1 MDKSQ
6 EKSLFGLVKVKSLIA
21 FAASV
26 LFFLVLSWV
35 YFYPNDIRG
44 DVMQQHDIVQGAAN
58 GQEASVYYEQTGKV
72 TRWTDALFGGM
83 PTFQISPT
91 YESSLLL
98 STVDKVYSLRIF
110 GMPSYVS
117 WLFMLM
123 MGFYILMLAFDMKWY
138 YAVLGAVAYAFSS
151 YFFII
156 IGAGHIWKLLVLCY
170 IPPTIAGIVM
180 CYRGKYLAGAAI
192 AALFAA
198 LQLYSNHVQMT
209 YYSVFVVVALVIA
222 YLCQAIK
229 QKQMKRWGIAT
240 GSLAVAAALALL
252 SNAPNLF
259 MTYEYSKET
268 IRGGHSELTPLK
280 TDATQAPQQTT
291 KNGGLDKDYIT
302 QWSYGLGETFT
313 LLVPNVNGGASLKP
327 TQDEQNPSIISN
339 TMLSLDKTSKY
350 EKLDSQGEIDQ
361 LNAQC
366 MQMFTQYFGNQ
377 PMTNGPVYVG
387 ALIFALFVL
396 GCIVVKGPVKWAL
409 LAVTILSVLLS
420 WGHNFMWFSDL
431 FIDHF
436 PMYNKFRTV
445 ASILVIAEFTIPLL
459 AVLALH
465 KVFTEEDFLKKH
477 KIALFASFGA
487 CAALCLLFAVAP
499 GLFQNYTDSD
509 QQIFNMIKQQL
520 GEVPGSVYANVDAIR
535 LSLVSQDAWRSLA
548 VIVVGFA
555 IIFAY
560 LKGIMKTNVAV
571 PVLLVAAVVLVDMFT
586 VNKRYIDKYSFVSK
600 YDVASAQF
608 EPTQADKTI
617 LQDTTQNYRV
627 LDVQGFGQPNS
638 SYFHK
643 TVGGYHA
650 AKLARYND
658 LIDRQISRNNM
669 QVLNMLNTRWVKVDA
684 NTAQRNH
691 AALGNA
697 WFVDSLTFV
706 KGADAEMKFLDH
718 FNAANSAVADEQ
730 FKTVLGNA
738 VPKTPGDTI
747 YETTY
752 APNRLTYHSHSAKG
766 GVAVF
771 SEVYFPW
778 GWQVTIDGK
787 PAELGRV
794 NYVLRALQVP
804 AGDHKIEMKFEPE
817 QVESADSA
825 AKVAIMLIFVAVIA
839 AIVVPVIRNRKKS
852 DGKIARNA

>member
-91 YESSLLL
+91 YESSSLL

-209 YYSVFVVVALVIA
+209 YYSAFVVVALVIA

-259 MTYEYSKET
+259 MTYKYSKET

-280 TDATQAPQQTT
+280 TDADQAPQQTT

-409 LAVTILSVLLS
+409 LVVTILSVLLS

-477 KIALFASFGA
+477 KIALFVSFGV

-499 GLFQNYTDSD
+499 GLFQNYTESD

-571 PVLLVAAVVLVDMFT
+571 PVLLVVAVVLVDMFT

-684 NTAQRNH
+684 NTAQRNP

-730 FKTVLGNA
+730 FKAVLGNA

-752 APNRLTYHSHSAKG
+752 APNCLTYHSHSAKG

-852 DGKIARNA
+852 DGKTAGNA

>member
-58 GQEASVYYEQTGKV
+58 GQEASVYYQQTGEV

-91 YESSLLL
+91 YESSSLL

-259 MTYEYSKET
+259 MTYKYSKET

-280 TDATQAPQQTT
+280 TDAEQAPQQTT

-409 LAVTILSVLLS
+409 LVVTILSVLLS

-477 KIALFASFGA
+477 KIALFASFGV

-499 GLFQNYTDSD
+499 GLFQNYTESD

-684 NTAQRNH
+684 NTAQRNP

-730 FKTVLGNA
+730 FRAVLGNA

-752 APNRLTYHSHSAKG
+752 APNRLTYQSHSAKG

-825 AKVAIMLIFVAVIA
+825 AKIAIMLIFVVVIA

-852 DGKIARNA
+852 DGKTAGNA

>member
-6 EKSLFGLVKVKSLIA
+6 EKSLFGLVKVKSLIT

-58 GQEASVYYEQTGKV
+58 GQEAADYYEKTGEI

-83 PTFQISPT
+83 PTFQISPI
-91 YESSLLL
+91 YESNMLL
-98 STVDKVYSLRIF
+98 STVDKLYSLRLF
-110 GMPSYVS
+110 GMPPYVS
-117 WLFMLM
+117 WLFMLL
-123 MGFYILMLAFDMKWY
+123 MGFYILLLAFDMKWY
-138 YAVLGAVAYAFSS
+138 YAVLGAIGYAFSS

-198 LQLYSNHVQMT
+198 LQLFSNHVQMT
-209 YYSVFVVVALVIA
+209 YYSAFIIFALVIA

-229 QKQMKRWGIAT
+229 QKQMKRWCTAT
-240 GSLAVAAALALL
+240 GALAIAALLALA

-268 IRGGHSELTPLK
+268 MRGGHSELTPLK
-280 TDATQAPQQTT
+280 GDASQQTT
-291 KNGGLDKDYIT
+291 KGGGLDKDYIT
-302 QWSYGLGETFT
+302 QWSYGLDETFT
-313 LLVPNVNGGASLKP
+313 LLVPNVNGGASIKP
-327 TQDEQNPSIISN
+327 TQDENNPAIIGNS
-339 TMLSLDKTSKY
+339 MLSLDKTSKY
-350 EKLDSQGEIDQ
+350 ENLDNAGEIDQ

-366 MQMFTQYFGNQ
+366 MRMFTQYFGDQ

-387 ALIFALFVL
+387 ALIFALFIL
-396 GCIVVKGPVKWAL
+396 GCFVVKGAVKWAL

-420 WGHNFMWFSDL
+420 WGHNMMWLTDL

-436 PMYNKFRTV
+436 PLYNKFRTV
-445 ASILVIAEFTIPLL
+445 ASILVIAEFTMPLL

-477 KIALFASFGA
+477 KIALFVSFGVSA
-487 CAALCLLFAVAP
+487 GLCLLFAVAP
-499 GLFQNYTDSD
+499 GIFQNYTDSD
-509 QQIFNMIKQQL
+509 KQIFNMIQQQL
-520 GEVPGSVYANVDAIR
+520 GEVPGSVYATVDAIR
-535 LSLVSQDAWRSLA
+535 LSLVSSDAWRSLA
-548 VIVVGFA
+548 VIVAGFA
-555 IIFAY
+555 IIFCY
-560 LKGIMKTNVAV
+560 LKGYLKTHVAV
-571 PVLLVAAVVLVDMFT
+571 PVLLIAGVVLVDMFAI
-586 VNKRYIDKYSFVSK
+586 NKRYIDKNSFVSK
-600 YDVASAQF
+600 YDVQSAQF
-608 EPTQADKTI
+608 EPTPSDKTI

-627 LDVQGFGQPNS
+627 LDVQGFGQPTS

-669 QVLNMLNTRWVKVDA
+669 QVLNMLNTRWFKIDA
-684 NTAQRNH
+684 NTAQQNPD
-691 AALGNA
+691 ALGNA
-697 WFVDSLTFV
+697 WFVDSLTYV

-730 FKTVLGNA
+730 FKAVLGEA
-738 VPKTPGDTI
+738 KAKTPGDTI

-752 APNRLTYHSHSAKG
+752 APNRLTFHSRSAKG

-778 GWQVTIDGK
+778 GWHVTIDGK

-804 AGDHKIEMKFEPE
+804 AGEHKIEMCFQPE
-817 QVESADSA
+817 QVESADAA
-825 AKVAIMLIFVAVIA
+825 AKVAIILIFVAVLA
-839 AIVVPVIRNRKKS
+839 AIVLPAVLRKRKNN
-852 DGKIARNA
+852 GETAENA

>member
-58 GQEASVYYEQTGKV
+58 GQEASVYYEHTGKV

-91 YESSLLL
+91 YESSSLL

-259 MTYEYSKET
+259 MTYKYSKET

-280 TDATQAPQQTT
+280 TDAEQAPQQTT

-327 TQDEQNPSIISN
+327 TQDEQNPSMISN

-477 KIALFASFGA
+477 KIALFASSGV

-684 NTAQRNH
+684 NTAQRNP

-730 FKTVLGNA
+730 FKAVLGNA

-825 AKVAIMLIFVAVIA
+825 AKIAIMLIFVAVIA

-852 DGKIARNA
+852 DGKTAGNA

>member
-58 GQEASVYYEQTGKV
+58 GQEASAYYEQTGKV

-91 YESSLLL
+91 YESSSLL

-209 YYSVFVVVALVIA
+209 YYSAFVVVALVIA
-222 YLCQAIK
+222 HLCQAIK

-259 MTYEYSKET
+259 MTYKYSKET

-280 TDATQAPQQTT
+280 TDAEQAPQQTT

-327 TQDEQNPSIISN
+327 TQDEHNPSIISN

-409 LAVTILSVLLS
+409 LVVTILSVLLS

-477 KIALFASFGA
+477 KIALFASFGV

-499 GLFQNYTDSD
+499 GLFQNYTESD

-535 LSLVSQDAWRSLA
+535 LSLVSHDAWRSLA

-684 NTAQRNH
+684 NTAQRNP

-730 FKTVLGNA
+730 FRAVLGNA

-852 DGKIARNA
+852 DGKTAGNA

>member
-1 MDKSQ
+1 
-6 EKSLFGLVKVKSLIA
+6 
-21 FAASV
+21 
-26 LFFLVLSWV
+26 
-35 YFYPNDIRG
+35 
-44 DVMQQHDIVQGAAN
+44 
-58 GQEASVYYEQTGKV
+58 
-72 TRWTDALFGGM
+72 
-83 PTFQISPT
+83 
-91 YESSLLL
+91 
-98 STVDKVYSLRIF
+98 
-110 GMPSYVS
+110 
-117 WLFMLM
+117 
-123 MGFYILMLAFDMKWY
+123 
-138 YAVLGAVAYAFSS
+138 
-151 YFFII
+151 
-156 IGAGHIWKLLVLCY
+156 
-170 IPPTIAGIVM
+170 
-180 CYRGKYLAGAAI
+180 
-192 AALFAA
+192 
-198 LQLYSNHVQMT
+198 
-209 YYSVFVVVALVIA
+209 
-222 YLCQAIK
+222 
-229 QKQMKRWGIAT
+229 
-240 GSLAVAAALALL
+240 
-252 SNAPNLF
+252 
-259 MTYEYSKET
+259 
-268 IRGGHSELTPLK
+268 
-280 TDATQAPQQTT
+280 
-291 KNGGLDKDYIT
+291 
-302 QWSYGLGETFT
+302 
-313 LLVPNVNGGASLKP
+313 
-327 TQDEQNPSIISN
+327 
-339 TMLSLDKTSKY
+339 MLSLDKTSKY

-477 KIALFASFGA
+477 KIALFASFGV

-684 NTAQRNH
+684 NTAQLNP

-730 FKTVLGNA
+730 FKAVLGNA

-852 DGKIARNA
+852 DGKTAGNA

>member
-1 MDKSQ
+1 
-6 EKSLFGLVKVKSLIA
+6 
-21 FAASV
+21 
-26 LFFLVLSWV
+26 
-35 YFYPNDIRG
+35 
-44 DVMQQHDIVQGAAN
+44 
-58 GQEASVYYEQTGKV
+58 
-72 TRWTDALFGGM
+72 
-83 PTFQISPT
+83 
-91 YESSLLL
+91 
-98 STVDKVYSLRIF
+98 
-110 GMPSYVS
+110 
-117 WLFMLM
+117 MLM

-259 MTYEYSKET
+259 MTYKYSKET

-280 TDATQAPQQTT
+280 TDAEQAPQQTT

-477 KIALFASFGA
+477 KIALFASFGV

-499 GLFQNYTDSD
+499 GLFQNYTESD

-535 LSLVSQDAWRSLA
+535 LSLVSHDAWRSLA
-548 VIVVGFA
+548 VIVVGDR
-555 IIFAY
+555 
-560 LKGIMKTNVAV
+560 KS
-571 PVLLVAAVVLVDMFT
+571 VV
-586 VNKRYIDKYSFVSK
+586 
-600 YDVASAQF
+600 
-608 EPTQADKTI
+608 
-617 LQDTTQNYRV
+617 
-627 LDVQGFGQPNS
+627 
-638 SYFHK
+638 
-643 TVGGYHA
+643 
-650 AKLARYND
+650 
-658 LIDRQISRNNM
+658 
-669 QVLNMLNTRWVKVDA
+669 
-684 NTAQRNH
+684 
-691 AALGNA
+691 
-697 WFVDSLTFV
+697 
-706 KGADAEMKFLDH
+706 
-718 FNAANSAVADEQ
+718 
-730 FKTVLGNA
+730 
-738 VPKTPGDTI
+738 
-747 YETTY
+747 
-752 APNRLTYHSHSAKG
+752 
-766 GVAVF
+766 
-771 SEVYFPW
+771 
-778 GWQVTIDGK
+778 
-787 PAELGRV
+787 
-794 NYVLRALQVP
+794 
-804 AGDHKIEMKFEPE
+804 
-817 QVESADSA
+817 
-825 AKVAIMLIFVAVIA
+825 
-839 AIVVPVIRNRKKS
+839 
-852 DGKIARNA
+852 

>member
-58 GQEASVYYEQTGKV
+58 GQEASVFYEQTGKV

-91 YESSLLL
+91 YESSSLL

-110 GMPSYVS
+110 GMPPYVS

-209 YYSVFVVVALVIA
+209 YYSAFVVVALVIA

-259 MTYEYSKET
+259 MTYKYSKET

-280 TDATQAPQQTT
+280 TDAEQAPQQTT

-684 NTAQRNH
+684 NTAQLNP

-730 FKTVLGNA
+730 FKAVLGNA

-752 APNRLTYHSHSAKG
+752 APNRLTYHSHSVKG

-839 AIVVPVIRNRKKS
+839 AIVVPVIRNRKKT
-852 DGKIARNA
+852 DGKTARNA

>member
-58 GQEASVYYEQTGKV
+58 GQEASVYYQQTGEV

-91 YESSLLL
+91 YESSSLL

-259 MTYEYSKET
+259 MTYKYSKET

-280 TDATQAPQQTT
+280 TDAEQAPQQTT

-420 WGHNFMWFSDL
+420 WGHNFMWLSDL

-477 KIALFASFGA
+477 KNALFASFGV

-535 LSLVSQDAWRSLA
+535 LSLVSHDAWRSLA

-684 NTAQRNH
+684 NTAQRNP

-730 FKTVLGNA
+730 FRAVLGNA

-752 APNRLTYHSHSAKG
+752 APNHLTYHSHSAKG

-852 DGKIARNA
+852 DGKTAGNA

>member
-58 GQEASVYYEQTGKV
+58 GQEASVYYEQTGEV

-91 YESSLLL
+91 YESSSLL

-209 YYSVFVVVALVIA
+209 YYSAFVVVALVIA

-259 MTYEYSKET
+259 MTYKYSKET

-280 TDATQAPQQTT
+280 TDAEQAPQQTT

-499 GLFQNYTDSD
+499 GLFQNYTESD

-684 NTAQRNH
+684 NTAQLNP

-730 FKTVLGNA
+730 FKAVLGNA

-752 APNRLTYHSHSAKG
+752 APNCLTYHSHSAKG

-852 DGKIARNA
+852 DGKTARNA